1 MVTFVVC
8 ENKNKQIGSRPLTL
22 PLQQTDICIAT
33 QKRNINEWLHLP

>member
-8 ENKNKQIGSRPLTL
+8 ENKNKYIGGRPLML

-33 QKRNINEWLHLP
+33 QKRNINEWI